1 MGKNLNAI
9 GLDTEK
15 SAALAAG
22 LNDLLANYQIFYQN
36 LRGFHWNIKGEKFFE
51 LHLKFEELY
60 NDVILKI
67 DEVAERI
74 LTLGSTPLHTF
85 SDYLRTS
92 EIRETKDLSDS
103 TSTVEATLN
112 SFKITIV
119 KERVLLS
126 TAQQFGDE
134 GTATLMS
141 DYISQQEKTVWMLS
155 AYQNR

>member
-1 MGKNLNAI
+1 MKKNLNAI

-15 SAALAAG
+15 SAVLAAG
-22 LNDLLANYQIFYQN
+22 LNDLLANYQLFYQN

-51 LHLKFEELY
+51 LHLKFEEIY

-67 DEVAERI
+67 DEIAERI
-74 LTLGSTPLHTF
+74 LTLGLTPLHTY
-85 SDYLRTS
+85 SDYLVVS
-92 EIRETKDLSDS
+92 EIREAKDLNDS
-103 TSTVEATLN
+103 TSTVESTLAG
-112 SFKITIV
+112 FQVLIV
-119 KERVLLS
+119 KERALLKH
-126 TAQQFGDE
+126 AQEFGDE

>member
-92 EIRETKDLSDS
+92 EIRETKNLSDT

-112 SFKITIV
+112 SFKILIV